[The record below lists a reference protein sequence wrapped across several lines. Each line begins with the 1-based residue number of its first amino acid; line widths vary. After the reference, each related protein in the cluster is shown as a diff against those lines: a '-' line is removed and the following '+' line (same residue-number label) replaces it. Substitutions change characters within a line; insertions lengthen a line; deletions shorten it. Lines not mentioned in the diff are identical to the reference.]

1 LLAAVST
8 PAALPANTSLNQLAQ
23 TWNEVQEANAFL
35 AAAQSLDGQLNVL
48 RAFDTQGPLTKM
60 IANIPFATYATWGA
74 ALVAEAAAYEV
85 LLAETLP
92 A

>member
-1 LLAAVST
+1 
-8 PAALPANTSLNQLAQ
+8 
-23 TWNEVQEANAFL
+23 
-35 AAAQSLDGQLNVL
+35 
-48 RAFDTQGPLTKM
+48 M
-60 IANIPFATYATWGA
+60 IANIPFGAYTTWGA